1 MGKTHNPCALPP
13 LTTEDHVP
21 PEELLLDCWVT
32 GTSPGALW
40 DMKSTRSPDSGRE
53 GEEHR
58 EGETTLLMKAS
69 VDALNVN
76 VEGPD

>member
-1 MGKTHNPCALPP
+1 MPASGPGSHDN
-13 LTTEDHVP
+13 EM
-21 PEELLLDCWVT
+21 LLLVT
-32 GTSPGALW
+32 SVTSGLEGGPGRAVALW